1 MLCVVQSKIN
11 CIFSIHGTFDLKA
24 FGNKPLYNDIRLLQ
38 CQCHRQ
44 FIPDHRPITQGHRP
58 KTCMPCMQR
67 RSIMFSINNVYSWI
81 VPGMKYTFQIFVFM
95 KRDIG
100 YHKTLEK
107 HQWYTGNRVGM
118 CMIVVNINCNFFSQ
132 LDRFNLSLERLKMF

>member
-1 MLCVVQSKIN
+1 
-11 CIFSIHGTFDLKA
+11 
-24 FGNKPLYNDIRLLQ
+24 
-38 CQCHRQ
+38 
-44 FIPDHRPITQGHRP
+44 
-58 KTCMPCMQR
+58 
-67 RSIMFSINNVYSWI
+67 
-81 VPGMKYTFQIFVFM
+81 MKYTFQIFVFM

-107 HQWYTGNRVGM
+107 HQWYTGNRVDM

>member
-1 MLCVVQSKIN
+1 
-11 CIFSIHGTFDLKA
+11 
-24 FGNKPLYNDIRLLQ
+24 
-38 CQCHRQ
+38 
-44 FIPDHRPITQGHRP
+44 
-58 KTCMPCMQR
+58 
-67 RSIMFSINNVYSWI
+67 
-81 VPGMKYTFQIFVFM
+81 M

-132 LDRFNLSLERLKMF
+132 LDRFNLSLVRLKMF